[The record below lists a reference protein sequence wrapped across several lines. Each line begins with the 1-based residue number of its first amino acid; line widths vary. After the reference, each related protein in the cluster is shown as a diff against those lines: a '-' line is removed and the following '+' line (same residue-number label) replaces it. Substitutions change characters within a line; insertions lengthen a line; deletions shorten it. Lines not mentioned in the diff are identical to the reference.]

1 MPRYPEL
8 SEARTLHDLRTGPDG
23 DLVAVCEDCSPL
35 VDSYRSVRMAL
46 GVSWHSTAVVAFAV
60 LDMVAVLPS

>member
-35 VDSYRSVRMAL
+35 VDLAHRLIEAL
-46 GVSWHSTAVVAFAV
+46 PHGC
-60 LDMVAVLPS
+60 DDE

>member
-1 MPRYPEL
+1 MSSRPPTFLVWLIIAMPRYPEL

-35 VDSYRSVRMAL
+35 VDLAHRLIEAL
-46 GVSWHSTAVVAFAV
+46 PHGC
-60 LDMVAVLPS
+60 DDE